1 MRMAPGHS
9 DGSRDRAAEA
19 YGRSALAR
27 ASMGRTVSDH
37 GAGQIDMRALRTN
50 RLARL
55 QRQLR
60 DRGIPAILL
69 ADPINIRYATG
80 VRNMQPW
87 SMHSNLRMALV
98 PAEGGAV
105 LFEYLGSE
113 HLAAGLET
121 VAEVRAA
128 KSRVWPAPGDRP
140 GGVGEQAL
148 RRWAEEIVSVLR
160 AIGGGDLR
168 VAIDRHVDH
177 FSALALGAAGVTVL
191 PGQMLM
197 RGAQTIKTP
206 EEIACMSVS
215 IAVAE
220 TALFRMRDMLEP
232 GRSEIDLWAMLERT
246 NVEMGGEYMDTRL
259 LSSGARTN
267 PWYQEA
273 SDRLVR
279 PGDLVAVD
287 TDMVG
292 PFGYDADISRTFH
305 CGPGRPSAEQRRLYR
320 LAWDQLHHNLD
331 LIRPGTSFA
340 ELSERAF
347 ALPQEFLARQFRM
360 VWHGIGLCGQWPNIV
375 GRGFHEPD
383 GETDVLQPGM
393 TLCCESYV
401 ASEHGIEGVKLE
413 QQFLVTE
420 QGYALLTT
428 FPFEDNLLGH
438 EI

>member
-1 MRMAPGHS
+1 MRMASGHG
-9 DGSRDRAAEA
+9 DGSRDREA
-19 YGRSALAR
+19 YSRSGLAR

-37 GAGQIDMRALRTN
+37 GTGQIDMRALRTN

-55 QRQLR
+55 QQQLR
-60 DRGIPAILL
+60 AHGIPAILL

-98 PAEGGAV
+98 PADGGAV
-105 LFEYLGSE
+105 VFEYLGSE

-140 GGVGEQAL
+140 GGMGEQAL
-148 RRWAEEIVSVLR
+148 RRWADEIVSVLR
-160 AIGGGDLR
+160 GIGGGDLR
-168 VAIDRHVDH
+168 LAIDRHVDH
-177 FSALALGAAGVTVL
+177 FSALALGAAGVAVL

-347 ALPQEFLARQFRM
+347 ALPDEFHARQFRM

-420 QGYALLTT
+420 QGYQLLTT

>member
-1 MRMAPGHS
+1 MRMVPGHS
-9 DGSRDRAAEA
+9 DGSRDREA
-19 YGRSALAR
+19 YGRSGLAR
-27 ASMGRTVSDH
+27 ASMGRTLSDH

-50 RLARL
+50 RMARL
-55 QRQLR
+55 QMQLR
-60 DRGIPAILL
+60 DHGIPAILL

-105 LFEYLGSE
+105 LFEYYGSE

-128 KSRVWPAPGDRP
+128 KSRVWPALGERP

-148 RRWAEEIVSVLR
+148 RRWADEIVSILR
-160 AIGGGDLR
+160 AMGGELCL
-168 VAIDRHVDH
+168 AIDRHVDH
-177 FSALALGAAGVTVL
+177 FSALALRAAGVTVL

-197 RGAQTIKTP
+197 RGAQSIKSP

-305 CGPGRPSAEQRRLYR
+305 CGPGRPSAEQRRLYC

-347 ALPQEFLARQFRM
+347 VLPEEFLARQFRM
-360 VWHGIGLCGQWPNIV
+360 IWHGIGLCGQWPNIV

-383 GETDVLQPGM
+383 GEADLLQPGM

-401 ASEHGIEGVKLE
+401 ASEHGFEGVKLE

-420 QGYALLTT
+420 QGYQLLTT
-428 FPFEDNLLGH
+428 FPFEDDLLGH